1 MRLTVKLVLSTALLA
16 TPALAQDIR
25 GLEVCSAEKQMDRR
39 TSCLQANTE
48 FLQQALDRLGRDARR
63 QLAAADTEIAAL
75 KSRLAKL
82 EDELAQLKKAAAAN
96 KPAADKK

>member
-1 MRLTVKLVLSTALLA
+1 MMRAVIVAIALLA
-16 TPALAQDIR
+16 SPALAQDIR
-25 GLEVCSAEKQMDRR
+25 GLEVCTAEKQMERR

-48 FLQQALDRLGRDARR
+48 FLHQTLDRHQREARR
-63 QLAAADTEIAAL
+63 QLAASDAEIAAL
-75 KSRLAKL
+75 KSRLTKL

>member
-1 MRLTVKLVLSTALLA
+1 MWMRLTVKLVLSTALLA

-39 TSCLQANTE
+39 TSCLQAN
-48 FLQQALDRLGRDARR
+48 ARR